1 VQFHILDKDT
11 AHVHGQPVL
20 PKELT
25 QPRGLL
31 ASIEAARSSMH
42 PIPFCIAFRNGS
54 LPSHI
59 NESFMQGA
67 MRSGTTYFVITVAY
81 TDNYEE
87 ISRPLLY
94 TLSPPSMTVTSG
106 NVHSECWSQST
117 LSWLERQV
125 TKSSMAVGVVVSN
138 LIILYFLVIGCCIL
152 CVEMRGSSQERLLS
166 DKRDIPLTTQQS
178 SVMVCSRTL

>member
-1 VQFHILDKDT
+1 MAQLSEHIVPLPYAATMFPIIPNSSGYEVQFHILDKDT

-31 ASIEAARSSMH
+31 ASIEAARSSVH

-59 NESFMQGA
+59 SESFMQGA
-67 MRSGTTYFVITVAY
+67 MHTGTTYTVITVPY

-87 ISRPLLY
+87 
-94 TLSPPSMTVTSG
+94 
-106 NVHSECWSQST
+106 
-117 LSWLERQV
+117 
-125 TKSSMAVGVVVSN
+125 VG
-138 LIILYFLVIGCCIL
+138 
-152 CVEMRGSSQERLLS
+152 M
-166 DKRDIPLTTQQS
+166 
-178 SVMVCSRTL
+178 

>member
-1 VQFHILDKDT
+1 MQFHILDKDT

-87 ISRPLLY
+87 VGEACMVALVCVYSLTFQISRPLLY
-94 TLSPPSMTVTSG
+94 TLSPPSMTVS
-106 NVHSECWSQST
+106 
-117 LSWLERQV
+117 
-125 TKSSMAVGVVVSN
+125 KF
-138 LIILYFLVIGCCIL
+138 ILL
-152 CVEMRGSSQERLLS
+152 
-166 DKRDIPLTTQQS
+166 
-178 SVMVCSRTL
+178 